1 MRYEPPYYHPS
12 VLAGWLVAMICNCKN
27 FILFLLAW
35 EMNYEV
41 PIARTKILIFRI
53 NFFIYKNTTFCTK
66 KNEFIL

>member
-53 NFFIYKNTTFCTK
+53 NFLYIKIQHFVQ

>member
-35 EMNYEV
+35 ELNYEV
-41 PIARTKILIFRI
+41 PIAITKIFIFRI
-53 NFFIYKNTTFCTK
+53 NFLYIKIQHFVQ